1 MLRHIYAKTII
12 KTIKNSLSFPS
23 IKQKTTL
30 RSINENFYNIF
41 RKLYKKIRYI
51 FLMVFKNV
59 EKHQFVIFISANKT
73 RIIKYI

>member
-23 IKQKTTL
+23 IKQKTIL
-30 RSINENFYNIF
+30 PSINENLHNIF

-59 EKHQFVIFISANKT
+59 EK
-73 RIIKYI
+73 R